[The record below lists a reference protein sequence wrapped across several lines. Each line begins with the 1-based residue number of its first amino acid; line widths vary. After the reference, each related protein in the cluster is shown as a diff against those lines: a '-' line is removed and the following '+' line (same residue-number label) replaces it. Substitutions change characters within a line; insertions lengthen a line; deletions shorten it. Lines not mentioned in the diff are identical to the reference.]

1 MSFHKFNNKKTWLF
15 DLDNTLYPPNTGIFA
30 QIDIRMKKF
39 ISENLKISEDKS
51 FNLQKKFYKQYGT
64 TLYGLIKNYNIDP
77 DEFCDYV
84 HNINFKNLIKSKELK
99 KKLQMLPGRKIVYT
113 NGDYA
118 YAEKVLNSLGI
129 REIFFDIFDI
139 KKTNFIPKPM
149 KTSLNKLIKT
159 YKLVPEQTVYFDDLE
174 KNLQSASSKGFT
186 TIHISENYNMQFDNS
201 VDFRFKTII
210 NALDM
215 IIKVL
220 NVKE

>member
-15 DLDNTLYPPNTGIFA
+15 DLDNTLYPPSTGIFA

-51 FNLQKKFYKQYGT
+51 FRLQKKFYKQYGT

-77 DEFCDYV
+77 HEFCDYV
-84 HNINFKNLIKSKELK
+84 HNINFKNLIKSKKLK
-99 KKLQMLPGRKIVYT
+99 KKLQLLPGRKIVYT
-113 NGDYA
+113 NGDYT
-118 YAEKVLNSLGI
+118 YAEKILNSLGI
-129 REIFFDIFDI
+129 REVFFDIFDI

-174 KNLQSASSKGFT
+174 KNLQSAFSKGFT